1 MRPPP
6 IAVDTTTITRDPV
19 SCVKAK
25 ARRGLTLSKTNGRKR
40 MRKIAM
46 LVGVMALMSVLFA
59 SVALAVDKQCINR
72 PCNGTDGNDT
82 LYERSGDG
90 VGDTIYGRAGRDAI
104 RAYAYTNDID
114 LLYGNRGNDRL
125 NSNDNSNVMDDTLDS
140 VYGGKGF
147 DICIV
152 DARSEVGGGCE
163 DVRVD
168 PGEA

>member
-1 MRPPP
+1 M
-6 IAVDTTTITRDPV
+6 
-19 SCVKAK
+19 
-25 ARRGLTLSKTNGRKR
+25 

-46 LVGVMALMSVLFA
+46 LVGVVALITVLFA

-72 PCNGTDGNDT
+72 PCYGTDGNDR
-82 LYERSGDG
+82 LLERSGDG
-90 VGDTIYGRAGRDAI
+90 VGDTIYGLAGRDVI
-104 RAYAYTNDID
+104 RADAYTNDTD
-114 LLYGNRGNDRL
+114 LLHGNGGNDRL
-125 NSNDNSNVMDDTLDS
+125 NANDGTNVMDDTLDT

>member
-1 MRPPP
+1 MRNVTMLLGV
-6 IAVDTTTITRDPV
+6 AVIMT
-19 SCVKAK
+19 
-25 ARRGLTLSKTNGRKR
+25 
-40 MRKIAM
+40 M
-46 LVGVMALMSVLFA
+46 LFA
-59 SVALAVDKQCINR
+59 SVALAVEKQCINR
-72 PCNGTDGNDT
+72 PCNGTDGNDK
-82 LYERSGDG
+82 LFERSGDG
-90 VGDTIYGRAGRDAI
+90 VNDTISGQAGRDVM
-104 RAYAYTNDID
+104 RADAYTQDTD

-125 NSNDNSNVMDDTLDS
+125 NANDNGQLPEDTIDT

>member
-1 MRPPP
+1 MRN
-6 IAVDTTTITRDPV
+6 AT
-19 SCVKAK
+19 
-25 ARRGLTLSKTNGRKR
+25 
-40 MRKIAM
+40 M
-46 LVGVMALMSVLFA
+46 LVGVAAIMTMLFA
-59 SVALAVDKQCINR
+59 SVALAVEKQCINR

-82 LYERSGDG
+82 LFERSGDG
-90 VGDTIYGRAGRDAI
+90 VSDTIYGHAGRDVV
-104 RAYAYTNDID
+104 RADAYTQDTD

-125 NSNDNSNVMDDTLDS
+125 NANDNGQLPEDTIDT

-152 DARSEVGGGCE
+152 DACSEIGGGCE

>member
-1 MRPPP
+1 MRN
-6 IAVDTTTITRDPV
+6 VTT
-19 SCVKAK
+19 
-25 ARRGLTLSKTNGRKR
+25 
-40 MRKIAM
+40 
-46 LVGVMALMSVLFA
+46 LVGVAAIMTLLFA
-59 SVALAVDKQCINR
+59 SVALAVEKQCINR
-72 PCNGTDGNDT
+72 PCNGTNGNDK
-82 LYERSGDG
+82 LFERSGDG
-90 VGDTIYGRAGRDAI
+90 VSDTIYGRAGRDVV
-104 RAYAYTNDID
+104 RADAYTQDTD

-125 NSNDNSNVMDDTLDS
+125 NANGQLPEDTIDT